1 MARPRL
7 ELLAGH
13 AAVLFVDLVK
23 LVIAATGASGAIY
36 LQRLLEQ
43 IDCAAHEVHL
53 VMSAYAREVAKKELD
68 AFKIP
73 AEVSHHSESDMNVP
87 FVSGSA
93 RFDAMVIVPCS
104 MATLGR
110 IASGSSDSV
119 LLRAADVFLKE
130 RRKLVVVPRETPWN
144 LIHARN
150 VVTLLE
156 AGAIVLPAIPSFYSR
171 PGSLT
176 AVVDTVVWRILD
188 QIGLPNS
195 GAYRWGQKQ
204 ASAERKKNTRN
215 SKSKRTTRLEF
226 GLQAAGTGGGRRK
239 RGTPSKS

>member
-1 MARPRL
+1 M
-7 ELLAGH
+7 
-13 AAVLFVDLVK
+13 K
-23 LVIAATGASGAIY
+23 LVIAATGASGSIY

-43 IDCAAHEVHL
+43 IDTAAHEIHL
-53 VMSAYAREVAKKELD
+53 VLSGHAKQVAKQELGSL
-68 AFKIP
+68 KIP
-73 AEVSHHSESDMNVP
+73 KSIAQYRENDLNVP

-110 IASGSSDSV
+110 IASGSSDSA

-150 VVTLLE
+150 IVTLLE

-171 PGSLT
+171 PNSLVD
-176 AVVDTVVWRILD
+176 VVDTVIWRILD
-188 QIGLPNS
+188 QVGLPS
-195 GAYRWGQKQ
+195 PRAYRWADQTPRRGT
-204 ASAERKKNTRN
+204 RKK
-215 SKSKRTTRLEF
+215 
-226 GLQAAGTGGGRRK
+226 
-239 RGTPSKS
+239 P

>member
-1 MARPRL
+1 M
-7 ELLAGH
+7 
-13 AAVLFVDLVK
+13 K
-23 LVIAATGASGAIY
+23 LVIAATGASGSIY
-36 LQRLLEQ
+36 LQRLLAQ
-43 IDCAAHEVHL
+43 IDCAANEVHL
-53 VMSAYAREVAKKELD
+53 VMSAHASQVAKQELGD
-68 AFKIP
+68 FKVPTNISQHP
-73 AEVSHHSESDMNVP
+73 ENDMNVP

-110 IASGSSDSV
+110 IAAGCSDSV

-130 RRKLVVVPRETPWN
+130 RRKLILVPRETPWN

-171 PGSLT
+171 PATLT

-188 QIGLPNS
+188 QIGLPNPHT
-195 GAYRWGQKQ
+195 YRWGEKGVPTK
-204 ASAERKKNTRN
+204 RK
-215 SKSKRTTRLEF
+215 
-226 GLQAAGTGGGRRK
+226 
-239 RGTPSKS
+239 

>member
-1 MARPRL
+1 M
-7 ELLAGH
+7 
-13 AAVLFVDLVK
+13 K
-23 LVIAATGASGAIY
+23 LVIAATGASGSIY

-43 IDCAAHEVHL
+43 IDTGAHEVHL
-53 VMSAYAREVAKKELD
+53 VASGHAKQVAKQEIGTLKVPKQVIQHGENDL
-68 AFKIP
+68 
-73 AEVSHHSESDMNVP
+73 NVP

-110 IASGSSDSV
+110 IASGSGETA

-156 AGAIVLPAIPSFYSR
+156 AGAVVLPAIPSFYSR
-171 PGSLT
+171 PDSLIG
-176 AVVDTVVWRILD
+176 VVDTVVWRILD
-188 QIGLPNS
+188 QIGLPS
-195 GAYRWGQKQ
+195 SRAYRWADKI
-204 ASAERKKNTRN
+204 AKKSGT
-215 SKSKRTTRLEF
+215 KR
-226 GLQAAGTGGGRRK
+226 
-239 RGTPSKS
+239 

>member
-1 MARPRL
+1 M
-7 ELLAGH
+7 
-13 AAVLFVDLVK
+13 K

-36 LQRLLEQ
+36 LKRLLEQ
-43 IDCAAHEVHL
+43 IDCTAHDVHL
-53 VMSAYAREVAKKELD
+53 IMSAYAEKVAKQELD
-68 AFKIP
+68 NLEVP
-73 AEVSHHSESDMNVP
+73 ASVARHSENDMNVP

-110 IASGSSDSV
+110 IASGSSDTV

-130 RRKLVVVPRETPWN
+130 RRKLILVPRETPWN

-171 PGSLT
+171 PNSLT
-176 AVVDTVVWRILD
+176 AAVDTVVWRILD
-188 QIGLPNS
+188 QIGLPS
-195 GAYRWGQKQ
+195 PSAYRWGEKG
-204 ASAERKKNTRN
+204 ASTKTSRKK
-215 SKSKRTTRLEF
+215 S
-226 GLQAAGTGGGRRK
+226 
-239 RGTPSKS
+239 

>member
-1 MARPRL
+1 M
-7 ELLAGH
+7 
-13 AAVLFVDLVK
+13 
-23 LVIAATGASGAIY
+23 
-36 LQRLLEQ
+36 QRLVERVGWGV
-43 IDCAAHEVHL
+43 DGVHL
-53 VMSAYAREVAKKELD
+53 VMSAYAREVAKQELD
-68 AFKIP
+68 SFKIP

-130 RRKLVVVPRETPWN
+130 RRKLILVPRETPWN

-156 AGAIVLPAIPSFYSR
+156 AGAVVLPASPDQTTRGRSSTCSP
-171 PGSLT
+171 PGS
-176 AVVDTVVWRILD
+176 
-188 QIGLPNS
+188 
-195 GAYRWGQKQ
+195 
-204 ASAERKKNTRN
+204 SAEAAFRPSSSSSSRRTSSTRR
-215 SKSKRTTRLEF
+215 SRAGSSRRWSGRSTRPSRSRRRTTR
-226 GLQAAGTGGGRRK
+226 ARRPWPCAT
-239 RGTPSKS
+239 RGTSTPAAPRA